1 MKSGSDVSSMLL
13 IVAVIL
19 SLSQSFPSSFVS
31 SYRIGPPFF
40 SASARRALVQFHQ
53 SRSQQHL
60 FSAANHNLNEFD
72 FLLGEFQIDS
82 DKISSSQ
89 TKQRLQHRRI
99 VLPSSSSDANGRQVV
114 LASSTF
120 AGSAAPSMN
129 MYDEEQTTKEANA
142 EGVES
147 ETLTNQEGGTTYDPY
162 ASALDSQFNKI
173 EQYKEKQATSA
184 LENKLKSMDL
194 QDIVLTLFIPGVL
207 AFVAGR
213 FIFQKV
219 STKVSANTDSI
230 LDSFANEMIYHDGDY
245 KEMELCYKDYATKL
259 VYMGPLKSDAM
270 IKRYLE
276 LYSKKKT
283 VSPQAIVSLS
293 YVFTIFQLSE
303 EKAAS
308 ILVQLC
314 NDMGTSKISSI
325 GKILFL
331 GTRILKSEAAIQK
344 LQQIKS
350 LIMSTY
356 RDERVAETLVE
367 TSQQ

>member
-1 MKSGSDVSSMLL
+1 MLALFLSFLL
-13 IVAVIL
+13 IL
-19 SLSQSFPSSFVS
+19 PSVVVVH
-31 SYRIGPPFF
+31 SYRIAVPMFTV
-40 SASARRALVQFHQ
+40 SRRTPSVY
-53 SRSQQHL
+53 RSKVLQPLPRHNC
-60 FSAANHNLNEFD
+60 FAAINNDYSEFD
-72 FLLGEFQIDS
+72 YLLGEYDEIHNENS
-82 DKISSSQ
+82 NMNHMP
-89 TKQRLQHRRI
+89 KQQRRV
-99 VLPSSSSDANGRQVV
+99 VLPSSLSSDINGRHIV

-120 AGSAAPSMN
+120 AGSNVAPSMN
-129 MYDEEQTTKEANA
+129 MYTDEEEA
-142 EGVES
+142 VSTES
-147 ETLTNQEGGTTYDPY
+147 TAVDGMTSTQEGDMSTYDPY
-162 ASALDSQFNKI
+162 ANALDSQFNKI
-173 EQYKEKQATSA
+173 EQYKEKQTTNA
-184 LENKLKSMDL
+184 LENRLKSMDL

-207 AFVAGR
+207 TFVAGR
-213 FIFQKV
+213 YIFQKV
-219 STKVSANTDSI
+219 STKVSANTDTI

-245 KEMELCYKDYATKL
+245 KEMELCYKDYSKKL

-308 ILVQLC
+308 VLVQLC
-314 NDMGTSKISSI
+314 NDLGTSKISSI
-325 GKILFL
+325 GKLLFL

-344 LQQIKS
+344 LQQIKT

-367 TSQQ
+367 TSQQYVHIR